1 MVVKHISAITL
12 AVRDM
17 ARAVDFYTKLDLKL
31 EYGGEAATFTTFQAG
46 EAYINLTQQPD
57 QQIVS
62 WGRVILRVEDVD
74 ALYRRFNAQGL
85 SPEAPRDAEWGER
98 YFHMRDPDGHELSF
112 AQLLPT

>member
-1 MVVKHISAITL
+1 MVVKYISAITL

-31 EYGGEAATFTTFQAG
+31 VYRGEAATFTSFRAG
-46 EAYINLTQQPD
+46 EGYINLTLQPN
-57 QQIVS
+57 QQIVP

-74 ALYRRFNAQGL
+74 ALYRRFEAQGL
-85 SPEAPRDAEWGER
+85 SPEEPRDAEWGER